1 MPLYHVLMS
10 ALMSS
15 VFCSRVRLSIYIFV
29 CPETNDVVSGR
40 LGHNFLSRPPIATEE
55 QFENIVVQKG
65 TSSRL
70 LPQEAPIMIAE
81 KHKFFF
87 FFSAEKSQLGMRLGV
102 QGPASA

>member
-1 MPLYHVLMS
+1 MS

-55 QFENIVVQKG
+55 QFENIVVQ
-65 TSSRL
+65 
-70 LPQEAPIMIAE
+70 
-81 KHKFFF
+81 HKFFF